1 MLDAL
6 AAVRSR
12 IADID
17 TQILA
22 LERSLSALRTERALE
37 QETLDSYKYPVLT
50 AVPTEIISEIFVQ
63 FLPVYPLCPPSTGIL
78 SPTVLTQIC
87 RKWREIA
94 LETPTLWRAITLHLY
109 NMPFDRQRHICDFL
123 DRSGCCPLSIRSD
136 DDLDLEP
143 VPVVEIF
150 AALISHRSRWEHLD
164 ILLSPSQLR
173 AIDGPMPLLR
183 NLHLSLD
190 NNPDPDGIYEWR
202 GLPLLRSVTL
212 EEYAPSNVI
221 LPWAQLTSL
230 TLNSIFRSEYIAIL
244 LYASNL
250 RCCELGI
257 LWQYA
262 IEDNLATPPEIT
274 LPGLESLTLVDRN
287 DDWEGLYPDV
297 FVVPALRSLC
307 IEESFLAPHPIPALA
322 SFISKSRSKPQ
333 EVCIIGA
340 TETSDSY
347 RTAFPAIP
355 TFSVVPREDAADM

>member
-50 AVPTEIISEIFVQ
+50 AVPTEIISEIFIQ

-190 NNPDPDGIYEWR
+190 NNPDPDGVRAFECNFAMGAVDLPNSQFDIPIRIYR
-202 GLPLLRSVTL
+202 DFAACIQSPLLRVGHSV
-212 EEYAPSNVI
+212 AIRNRRQPCDSARNNPSGPGIVD
-221 LPWAQLTSL
+221 
-230 TLNSIFRSEYIAIL
+230 
-244 LYASNL
+244 
-250 RCCELGI
+250 LG
-257 LWQYA
+257 
-262 IEDNLATPPEIT
+262 
-274 LPGLESLTLVDRN
+274 
-287 DDWEGLYPDV
+287 
-297 FVVPALRSLC
+297 
-307 IEESFLAPHPIPALA
+307 
-322 SFISKSRSKPQ
+322 
-333 EVCIIGA
+333 
-340 TETSDSY
+340 
-347 RTAFPAIP
+347 
-355 TFSVVPREDAADM
+355 